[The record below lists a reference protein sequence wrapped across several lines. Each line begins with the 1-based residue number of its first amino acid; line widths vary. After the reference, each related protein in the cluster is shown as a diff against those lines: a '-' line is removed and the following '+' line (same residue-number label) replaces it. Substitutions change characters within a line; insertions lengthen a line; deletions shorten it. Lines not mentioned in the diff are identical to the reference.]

1 MKTRVGI
8 VGAGPS
14 GLLLAQILHNE
25 GIPSVIIEHR
35 SRDYVLE
42 RIRAGVIEPG
52 AVATFVEHGVGDRL
66 LCEGLPHQEM
76 QLRWNGQMHRF
87 NQVDEDGRQLTTY
100 GQSAIVRDMI
110 EAREAAGLPILWNA
124 KVDTVEDIEHA
135 PRIHFTRDGQAQ
147 TLDCDYVAGCDG
159 FWGVT
164 RGLIPDIDT
173 HMFLKEYPFS
183 WLGILTQSAPNPDK
197 RGYAHSLRGMAVAS
211 SRSNT
216 ICRHYLQVPPETDVN
231 AWSDDAIWDE
241 LDLRFADEGGETL
254 NRGPIL
260 SKDVVRLRAF
270 FCDRMRHGRLFI
282 AGDAAHIVP
291 PSGAKGLNLAVGD
304 IRILA
309 EAIRRHVTAG
319 DSGLIENYDATCLQR
334 IRSTVHW
341 SNRLAQTL
349 HIFPGQT
356 DFDTQMQMTTLNK
369 WAHTEAGN
377 REFVQSAL
385 GEPYPV

>member
-1 MKTRVGI
+1 M
-8 VGAGPS
+8 P
-14 GLLLAQILHNE
+14 
-25 GIPSVIIEHR
+25 
-35 SRDYVLE
+35 E
-42 RIRAGVIEPG
+42 R
-52 AVATFVEHGVGDRL
+52 
-66 LCEGLPHQEM
+66 
-76 QLRWNGQMHRF
+76 
-87 NQVDEDGRQLTTY
+87 
-100 GQSAIVRDMI
+100 
-110 EAREAAGLPILWNA
+110 
-124 KVDTVEDIEHA
+124 
-135 PRIHFTRDGQAQ
+135 
-147 TLDCDYVAGCDG
+147 
-159 FWGVT
+159 
-164 RGLIPDIDT
+164 
-173 HMFLKEYPFS
+173 
-183 WLGILTQSAPNPDK
+183 
-197 RGYAHSLRGMAVAS
+197 